1 MSDDLQIKIQ
11 ADMKDAMRAKAVARL
26 GTIRLLLAA
35 IKQREVDERIKLDDA
50 QILAILDK
58 MVKQRNE
65 SIKQFE
71 QGNRPDLAAKELAE
85 IEILKEYLPQ
95 ALTEDEIIALIKEAI
110 VATNSSLLKDMAQV
124 MAYIKPKAQGK
135 ADMGKVSLLVKS
147 QLQ

>member
-11 ADMKDAMRAKAVARL
+11 TDMKDAMRAKAVTRL

-71 QGNRPDLAAKELAE
+71 QGNRLDLAAKELAE

-95 ALTEDEIIALIKEAI
+95 ALTEDEIAILIKEAI
-110 VATNSSLLKDMAQV
+110 TITNSSLLKDMAQV

-135 ADMGKVSLLVKS
+135 ADMGKISLLVKS

>member
-11 ADMKDAMRAKAVARL
+11 TDMKDAMRAKAAFKL

-35 IKQREVDERIKLDDA
+35 IKQREIDERIKLDDA
-50 QILAILDK
+50 QILAIIDK

-85 IEILKEYLPQ
+85 IGILKEYLPQ
-95 ALTEDEIIALIKEAI
+95 ALTEDEILALVKEAI
-110 VATNSSLLKDMAQV
+110 ITTHSSLLKDMAQV
-124 MAYIKPKAQGK
+124 MAYIKPKAQGR

-147 QLQ
+147 RLQ

>member
-11 ADMKDAMRAKAVARL
+11 ADMKDAMRAKAVAKL
-26 GTIRLLLAA
+26 GVIRLLLAA
-35 IKQREVDERIKLDDA
+35 IKQREVDERIKLDDV
-50 QILAILDK
+50 QVLAVLDK

-95 ALTEDEIIALIKEAI
+95 ALTEDEIIALVKEAI

>member
-11 ADMKDAMRAKAVARL
+11 ADMKDAMRAKAATRL

-35 IKQREVDERIKLDDA
+35 IKQREVDERIKLDDM
-50 QILAILDK
+50 QILTILDK

-71 QGNRPDLAAKELAE
+71 QGNRLDLAAKELAE

-95 ALTEDEIIALIKEAI
+95 ALTEDEIIALVKEAI
-110 VATNSSLLKDMAQV
+110 AATNSSLLKDMAQV